1 MSEKS
6 GNRDIWIMRTDG
18 SRKTRLTY
26 DPETDV
32 WPRWSPDGKKIAF
45 GSQINTRSNNKT
57 NIWVI
62 DLEKQFGQDF
72 FKNKNGGLNE

>member
-1 MSEKS
+1 MK
-6 GNRDIWIMRTDG
+6 IDG

-26 DPETDV
+26 NPKMDV

-45 GSQINTRSNNKT
+45 GSQRKTTAENRT

-62 DLEKQFGQDF
+62 DLEKQLGQDF
-72 FKNKNGGLNE
+72 FKK